1 MLNESGSGL
10 SIADAMALKDNN
22 NGGFFGGDGSWIFFL
37 FFLLAWGNGGWGGFG
52 NRGGSGSGDCGCGG
66 ITPVVVPYG
75 VGGSNEMRANIY
87 DGFATQNIQSGITSL
102 ANGLCD
108 GFYALNTSV
117 MQGTNAIQSDLNTG
131 FAGVSNALCQGF
143 NGVNATINAGTNN
156 ITGQICDL
164 GYALKD
170 CCCNTQAAIKDC
182 CCQTQRSIDGV
193 NYNMA
198 KNTCDI
204 MTASAMNTRD
214 IIDSQNA
221 GFQRI
226 VDFLTEDKIDSLRTE
241 LQAAQLQLGNL
252 SQTNTII
259 NTLRPIPQPAYLT
272 CSPYASATHVGV
284 GYYGNNGCGG
294 CCGC

>member
-1 MLNESGSGL
+1 MLNETNGGGGL

-37 FFLLAWGNGGWGGFG
+37 FFLLAWGNGGWGNGFG
-52 NRGGSGSGDCGCGG
+52 GPGAGRGSDCGGCGV
-66 ITPVVVPYG
+66 TPVVVPYG
-75 VGGSNEMRANIY
+75 VGGSGIRSEIY
-87 DGFATQNIQSGITSL
+87 DGFATQNIQSGIAGLS
-102 ANGLCD
+102 NGLCD

-117 MQGTNAIQSDLNTG
+117 LQGTNGVQSSVASG
-131 FAGVSNALCQGF
+131 FAGLNTALCQGF
-143 NGVNATINAGTNN
+143 NGVNTTVNAGVNN
-156 ITGQICDL
+156 ITSQMCDL

-170 CCCNTQAAIKDC
+170 CCCQTQAAIKDC
-182 CCQTQRSIDGV
+182 CCQTQSAIQGV

-204 MTASAMNTRD
+204 VTASAMNTRD

-259 NTLRPIPQPAYLT
+259 NALRPIPQPAYLT
-272 CSPYASATHVGV
+272 CSPYASASHVP
-284 GYYGNNGCGG
+284 YQNSCGG
-294 CCGC
+294 CCSC